1 MGAGIADMAALTGVA
16 AIPVITAIPTGV
28 GLIGVVA
35 AAGVV
40 GHRLPLLLDLLRR
53 DHGPVLPLDLLRVHR
68 LGLRPRAGLREYSL
82 NKQIIPI
89 RTGAVKRAPVS
100 VLAY

>member
-1 MGAGIADMAALTGVA
+1 MAATGVGIAGGMAGLTGVA

-40 GHRLPLLLDLLRR
+40 GHRLPLLLDRHRLHHGLARPRVLLR
-53 DHGPVLPLDLLRVHR
+53 GHR
-68 LGLRPRAGLREYSL
+68 LGLRPRAGLRQYSL
-82 NKQIIPI
+82 NK
-89 RTGAVKRAPVS
+89 
-100 VLAY
+100 

>member
-53 DHGPVLPLDLLRVHR
+53 DHGRVLPRVHR